1 MEKYW
6 NLDKHLIWMKNK
18 HVYFAKLYL
27 SQFFKGGKLNL
38 KFTLEIFTDIEY
50 GRKYKN
56 NETVMKPI

>member
-1 MEKYW
+1 
-6 NLDKHLIWMKNK
+6 MKNK